1 MNIYFSSATVQSYEN
16 HTQSMDLFYSPILI
30 FDGIDFASIESMDNI
45 VFTIESMDNIV
56 FTIESQTI
64 GNHQFDIQQISKA
77 TIQDSDTRCYLEF
90 KLSKK
95 EVKFSHDNY
104 DCILRFRAILQ
115 GQSIEHSTLGIVK
128 TKWKKGL
135 L

>member
-30 FDGIDFASIESMDNI
+30 FDGIDFSS
-45 VFTIESMDNIV
+45 IESMDNIV

>member
-30 FDGIDFASIESMDNI
+30 FDGIDFASIESI
-45 VFTIESMDNIV
+45 DNIV

>member
-45 VFTIESMDNIV
+45 VFTIES
-56 FTIESQTI
+56 QTI
-64 GNHQFDIQQISKA
+64 GTHQFDIQQISKA